1 MGAVDTD
8 LANGDCVSRPAR
20 QPRQES
26 LSGIDL
32 GFLFGR
38 RSWAVPVQAFE
49 DAGHCDCP
57 SRWKMWALGL
67 EYQIDDV
74 ALNVRFAM
82 SFNSDLASSLRENQE
97 LVEDLAR
104 YADGILTEKQVRQR
118 WHLANDEVWTSL
130 GTDESF
136 VERVELEKTRR
147 IRSGATKREL
157 AQLRV
162 VRAPE
167 VLDQILSNERASPR
181 HRIDAAKALDDLAGF
196 APQRPGVE
204 QDRVVIKID
213 LSADTRAK
221 GLEPNPDDVLVYEA
235 SARPVDAEGRFI
247 DGTLGAPKQV
257 ELSQSEL
264 VLPRRGPGR
273 PPGSRNKPKQVE
285 HEPSSRGVP
294 GFDVS

>member
-1 MGAVDTD
+1 
-8 LANGDCVSRPAR
+8 

-26 LSGIDL
+26 LCGVDL

-82 SFNSDLASSLRENQE
+82 SFDSDLASSLRENHE

-162 VRAPE
+162 VKAPA
-167 VLDQILSNERASPR
+167 VLDQILSDQRASPK

-204 QDRVVIKID
+204 QDRVVIRID
-213 LSADTRAK
+213 LSADTK
-221 GLEPNPDDVLVYEA
+221 NPADVLEFEA

-247 DGTLGAPKQV
+247 DAAPRPMI
-257 ELSQSEL
+257 EASEQFDQEEA
-264 VLPRRGPGR
+264 VPVKRGRGR
-273 PPGSRNKPKQVE
+273 PPGSKNKPKAQE
-285 HEPSSRGVP
+285 RELKPRGVP
-294 GFDVS
+294 GFDVND

>member
-1 MGAVDTD
+1 
-8 LANGDCVSRPAR
+8 
-20 QPRQES
+20 
-26 LSGIDL
+26 
-32 GFLFGR
+32 
-38 RSWAVPVQAFE
+38 
-49 DAGHCDCP
+49 
-57 SRWKMWALGL
+57 MWALGL

-82 SFNSDLASSLRENQE
+82 SFDSDLASSLRENQE

-162 VRAPE
+162 VKAPA
-167 VLDQILSNERASPR
+167 VLDQILSDQRASPK
-181 HRIDAAKALDDLAGF
+181 HRIDAAKALDDLARF

-204 QDRVVIKID
+204 QDRVVIRID
-213 LSADTRAK
+213 LSADTK
-221 GLEPNPDDVLVYEA
+221 NPADVLEFEA

-247 DGTLGAPKQV
+247 DAAPRPMI
-257 ELSQSEL
+257 EASEQFDQEE
-264 VLPRRGPGR
+264 VVPVKRGRGR
-273 PPGSRNKPKQVE
+273 PLGSKNKPKAQE
-285 HEPSSRGVP
+285 RELKPRGVP
-294 GFDVS
+294 GFDVND

>member
-1 MGAVDTD
+1 
-8 LANGDCVSRPAR
+8 
-20 QPRQES
+20 
-26 LSGIDL
+26 
-32 GFLFGR
+32 
-38 RSWAVPVQAFE
+38 
-49 DAGHCDCP
+49 
-57 SRWKMWALGL
+57 MWALGL
-67 EYQIDDV
+67 EYQIEDV

-82 SFNSDLASSLRENQE
+82 SFDSDLASSLRENQE

-204 QDRVVIKID
+204 QDRVVIHID
-213 LSADTRAK
+213 LSADTKDPR
-221 GLEPNPDDVLVYEA
+221 DVLHIEA
-235 SARPVDAEGRFI
+235 AARPVDAEGRFVDVAPQERVPMMAASEQI
-247 DGTLGAPKQV
+247 DQEMIPVK
-257 ELSQSEL
+257 
-264 VLPRRGPGR
+264 RGPGR
-273 PPGSRNKPKQVE
+273 PRGSRNKPKAIAE
-285 HEPSSRGVP
+285 KDEPRVRGVP
-294 GFDVS
+294 GFDV

>member
-1 MGAVDTD
+1 
-8 LANGDCVSRPAR
+8 
-20 QPRQES
+20 
-26 LSGIDL
+26 
-32 GFLFGR
+32 
-38 RSWAVPVQAFE
+38 
-49 DAGHCDCP
+49 
-57 SRWKMWALGL
+57 MWALGL

-82 SFNSDLASSLRENQE
+82 SFDSDLASSLRENQE

-213 LSADTRAK
+213 FSADTRAK
-221 GLEPNPDDVLVYEA
+221 GLEPNLDDVLVYEA

>member
-1 MGAVDTD
+1 
-8 LANGDCVSRPAR
+8 
-20 QPRQES
+20 
-26 LSGIDL
+26 
-32 GFLFGR
+32 
-38 RSWAVPVQAFE
+38 
-49 DAGHCDCP
+49 
-57 SRWKMWALGL
+57 
-67 EYQIDDV
+67 
-74 ALNVRFAM
+74 M
-82 SFNSDLASSLRENQE
+82 SFDSDLASSLRENHE

-204 QDRVVIKID
+204 QDRVVIHID
-213 LSADTRAK
+213 LSADVRAK
-221 GLEPNPDDVLVYEA
+221 GLESDPADVLHIEATVRPNLNPDDA
-235 SARPVDAEGRFI
+235 KII
-247 DGTLGAPKQV
+247 DG
-257 ELSQSEL
+257 
-264 VLPRRGPGR
+264 LPRDHRTPMI
-273 PPGSRNKPKQVE
+273 E
-285 HEPSSRGVP
+285 
-294 GFDVS
+294 